1 MANPKPERS
10 VRMSDI
16 HTKTF
21 AADAIGIGEGVEI
34 LRAGGLLAFP
44 TETVYGLGAD
54 ATNDM
59 AVARIYAAKGRPNFN
74 PLIAHFSDVASAKS
88 HVLWSK
94 EADILADAFWPGA
107 ITFVLEKRQDSRL
120 SPLLSAGLSSVAIR
134 IPNHPVAADLL
145 HRLAG
150 PIAAPSANPSG
161 AISPTTS
168 EHVLAGLFGQIEG
181 VVDGGACRLGLE
193 STIIDLT
200 AEPTLLR
207 PGGIAV
213 EAIQDVLGKHLLVA
227 TAQDGIKAPGQLSSH
242 YAPRAALRLNAT
254 SKINEEVLLG
264 FGEMDCDLNLSPSGD
279 LTEAA
284 AHLFAYLHRLDNL
297 NIARIAV
304 APIPEHGLGQAIN
317 DRLIRAAAPR
327 A

>member
-94 EADILADAFWPGA
+94 EADI
-107 ITFVLEKRQDSRL
+107 
-120 SPLLSAGLSSVAIR
+120 
-134 IPNHPVAADLL
+134 
-145 HRLAG
+145 
-150 PIAAPSANPSG
+150 
-161 AISPTTS
+161 
-168 EHVLAGLFGQIEG
+168 
-181 VVDGGACRLGLE
+181 
-193 STIIDLT
+193 
-200 AEPTLLR
+200 
-207 PGGIAV
+207 
-213 EAIQDVLGKHLLVA
+213 
-227 TAQDGIKAPGQLSSH
+227 
-242 YAPRAALRLNAT
+242 
-254 SKINEEVLLG
+254 
-264 FGEMDCDLNLSPSGD
+264 
-279 LTEAA
+279 
-284 AHLFAYLHRLDNL
+284 
-297 NIARIAV
+297 
-304 APIPEHGLGQAIN
+304 
-317 DRLIRAAAPR
+317 
-327 A
+327 